1 MAETSYKI
9 IETVQLPHTK
19 IELRDDGIIQFF
31 YGDHV
36 QYTMIEAKE
45 LEDAVEKITK
55 GIVHKSLRIAGNFSN
70 IDLEVMKYLSRG
82 RGTLYT
88 LADSFVIHSF
98 AQKILANFY
107 LRINKP
113 ILPTKFFNKVSEA
126 DAWLKSLNNQKLE
139 VAHAHKIL
147 KLNKQKNSKTTL

>member
-1 MAETSYKI
+1 MSTIFSYKI
-9 IETVQLPHTK
+9 LETVQLPHTK

-31 YGDHV
+31 YGNQV
-36 QYTMIEAKE
+36 QYTMTEAKE
-45 LEDAVEKITK
+45 LEEAVEKMTK
-55 GIVHKSLRIAGNFSN
+55 GVVHKSLRIAGNFSN

-82 RGTLYT
+82 RGTLFT

-113 ILPTKFFNKVSEA
+113 ILPTKFFNKIIEA
-126 DAWLKSLNNQKLE
+126 DTWLKSLNNEKLQ
-139 VAHAHKIL
+139 ATHSRKIL
-147 KLNKQKNSKTTL
+147 QLKKSKISL